1 MLLLRIDE
9 NRLNIMRFLYKT
21 IFFGLAAFGMV
32 ACKKSIQD
40 FGQVEFLG
48 SSDVIVKINMAS
60 IYPDDRY
67 MYVKFDG
74 QRVTSLIR
82 GREPFPGGGYN
93 TRGDSRPD
101 FLKYKAGNIKV
112 QVGLPYRI
120 DDGRDSIVLYETQVN
135 FEAGKRYT
143 LHVTDTANNTKMI
156 LNEEDLSRP
165 DSTQARYRF
174 TNLMPNV
181 PAIDLYYGA
190 AATAAEPTQDSLV
203 AKNIQYLESSPYFE
217 LNRIAT
223 RTWKIRPAG
232 APVTNASVI
241 AFYSNAGAV
250 LDRRSY
256 TVYALGYN
264 GFTTAIM
271 KPYLSFFLVR

>member
-1 MLLLRIDE
+1 MKV
-9 NRLNIMRFLYKT
+9 LNIIIVFV
-21 IFFGLAAFGMV
+21 LATFGMV

-40 FGQVEFLG
+40 FGQVDFL
-48 SSDVIVKINMAS
+48 SDSDVIVKINMAS

-101 FLKYKAGNIKV
+101 FLKYQAGNIKV

-120 DDGRDSIVLYETQVN
+120 DDGRDSVILYETQVD

-143 LHVTDTANNTKMI
+143 LHVTDTASNTRVI

-181 PAIDLYYGA
+181 SAIDLYYGA

-203 AKNIQYLESSPYFE
+203 AKNVKYLETSPYFE

-241 AFYSNAGAV
+241 ASYSNSGAT

>member
-1 MLLLRIDE
+1 MKSLRILFCACLLLVGMYSCDKAIQ
-9 NRLNIMRFLYKT
+9 N
-21 IFFGLAAFGMV
+21 FG
-32 ACKKSIQD
+32 D
-40 FGQVEFLG
+40 VEFMMA
-48 SSDVIVKINMAS
+48 DDAIVKINMAS

-101 FLKYKAGNIKV
+101 FLKWKSGSVNV
-112 QVGLPYRI
+112 QVGLPYKK
-120 DDGRDSIVLYETQVN
+120 DMGLDSIILYESVVK
-135 FEAGKRYT
+135 FEAGRRYT
-143 LHVTDTANNTKMI
+143 LHVTDTASNTKMI
-156 LNEEDLSRP
+156 LNEEDLTRP

-203 AKNIQYLESSPYFE
+203 AKNVKYLETSPYFE
-217 LNRIAT
+217 LNRIT
-223 RTWKIRPAG
+223 SRTWKIRPAG
-232 APVTNASVI
+232 SPVTNASVL
-241 AFYSNAGAV
+241 ASYSNAGAI

-264 GFTTAIM
+264 GFNTAIM
-271 KPYLSFFLVR
+271 KPYVSFFLVR